1 MKKTEQINNIKQAEP
16 ATLPFTQR
24 VRQGIVRRTCRLPHY
39 LLLYIGTFVPITAGL
54 KVATLEWRWLK
65 RCFRIHQLYLSHL
78 TALIISLIF
87 WAGLGVVG
95 LAANDAA
102 RVLYPH
108 GDDEQQTEHR
118 LHRFIGTVIAGLI
131 LLGLAFL
138 ISLITQTK

>member
-1 MKKTEQINNIKQAEP
+1 MKKAEQINNAKQAEP
-16 ATLPFTQR
+16 ATRPLTQR
-24 VRQGIVRRTCRLPHY
+24 VKRGIVRRMCRLPHY

-54 KVATLEWRWLK
+54 QVATLAWRWLK
-65 RCFRIHQLYLSHL
+65 RCFQFHQLYLPHL
-78 TALIISLIF
+78 TALIISLVF
-87 WAGLGVVG
+87 WIGFGVVG

-102 RVLYPH
+102 RALYPH

-131 LLGLAFL
+131 LLGLALL